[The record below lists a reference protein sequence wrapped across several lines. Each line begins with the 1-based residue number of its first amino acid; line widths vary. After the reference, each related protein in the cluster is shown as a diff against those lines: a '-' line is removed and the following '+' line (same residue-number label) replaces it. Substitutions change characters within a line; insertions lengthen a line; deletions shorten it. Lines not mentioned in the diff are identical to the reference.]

1 MLMHEENEKKVYTIP
16 ELVEYGPVIKL
27 TGA

>member
-1 MLMHEENEKKVYTIP
+1 MHDEKEKEKKVYNIP
-16 ELVEYGPVIKL
+16 ELVLYGPVIKL

>member
-1 MLMHEENEKKVYTIP
+1 MHDEKEKEKKVYTIP
-16 ELVEYGPVIKL
+16 ELVLYGPVIKL